1 MHSEELLDLVVG
13 QALARIIFTI
23 WRSLYGSYEY
33 LPPTTSLGYS
43 LDACA
48 SIALPVVAVPRV
60 NVGFRRFVGSR
71 RLRLA
76 IVLLAVYS

>member
-43 LDACA
+43 LDA
-48 SIALPVVAVPRV
+48 SMSDSDDLSDPDGYVVLSCSLRFTV
-60 NVGFRRFVGSR
+60 NMM
-71 RLRLA
+71 
-76 IVLLAVYS
+76 